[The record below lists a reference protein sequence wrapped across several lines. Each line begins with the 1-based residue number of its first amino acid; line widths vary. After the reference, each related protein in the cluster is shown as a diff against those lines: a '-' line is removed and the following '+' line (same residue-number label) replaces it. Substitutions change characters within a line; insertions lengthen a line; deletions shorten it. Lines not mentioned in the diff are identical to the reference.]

1 MYDGQTN
8 KTYLD
13 GILAASVLYSAAN
26 IQQSTLNFGAID
38 ASSGLYYFTNVR
50 MDDLRIY
57 NRVLSNNEIR
67 LLATR
72 RGIAYEMAP
81 RRRSSVLVS
90 LNLNNLMMGSS
101 F

>member
-1 MYDGQTN
+1 MSELRI
-8 KTYLD
+8 LD
-13 GILAASVLYSAAN
+13 GDVRRYWNGSLD
-26 IQQSTLNFGAID
+26 D
-38 ASSGLYYFTNVR
+38 A
-50 MDDLRIY
+50 RIY
-57 NRVLSNNEIR
+57 NRAIPANEIR